1 MTGTRWMMTILDEGQ
16 VDKMM
21 AGRFSR
27 LQRAV
32 GVGFVVGVLVLAAGA
47 HAVAAQGLTY
57 TSGQT
62 ISPAFEGWGQ
72 NPDGSF
78 NLLFGYLN
86 RNWEGEPDLPVGD
99 DNNFSPGPADRGQP
113 THFLPRRNRFV
124 FTVRVPADFG
134 EQELAWTLR
143 TNGVEKTAYGSLK
156 PDYFVDNM
164 VIMSET
170 GTLGPGSSNAELRAH
185 TPPVVELEMESV
197 IDAQVGQ
204 PVTLVAHVTDDG
216 LPNRSSQARLPV
228 NDDGTLNLTRAMR
241 TPSRITVQKVMG
253 LHLTWYV
260 YRGPV
265 GADVS
270 FNPPQIAPWEDTRPY
285 SNSPWASFWVPPEL
299 PEDGRWVTE
308 VTFHEPGTYVLQGRA
323 DDGGLFT
330 DSQVTVRVS
339 RPVL

>member
-1 MTGTRWMMTILDEGQ
+1 MVGGFVLG
-16 VDKMM
+16 VL
-21 AGRFSR
+21 A
-27 LQRAV
+27 LAV
-32 GVGFVVGVLVLAAGA
+32 GP
-47 HAVAAQGLTY
+47 HAIEAQGLTF
-57 TSGQT
+57 TSGQSV
-62 ISPAFEGWGQ
+62 SPAFEGWGR

-78 NLLFGYLN
+78 NLVFGYMN
-86 RNWEGEPDLPVGD
+86 RNWEEEPDLPVGD
-99 DNNFSPGPADRGQP
+99 DNNFSPGPTDRGQP

-124 FTVRVPADFG
+124 FVVRVPADFG
-134 EQELAWTLR
+134 EQELAWTLT
-143 TNGVEKTAYGSLK
+143 TNGEERTAYGSLE

-185 TPPVVELEMESV
+185 TPPVVELEMDTI
-197 IDAQVGQ
+197 IDARVGQ
-204 PVTLVAHVTDDG
+204 PVILTAHVTDDG
-216 LPNRSSQARLPV
+216 LPTRSRSRMPV
-228 NDDGTLNLTRAMR
+228 DDDGTLNLDRAMR
-241 TPSRITVQKVMG
+241 IPSRITVQKVMG
-253 LHLTWYV
+253 LHMTWHV

-265 GADVS
+265 GGDVS
-270 FNPPQIAPWEDTRPY
+270 FSPGQIAPWEDTRPY

-330 DSQVTVRVS
+330 DKRVTIRVS

>member
-1 MTGTRWMMTILDEGQ
+1 MLARRCLG
-16 VDKMM
+16 
-21 AGRFSR
+21 
-27 LQRAV
+27 LQGAV
-32 GVGFVVGVLVLAAGA
+32 GVGFFFAVLALAAGA
-47 HAVAAQGLTY
+47 RTVAAQGLTFS
-57 TSGQT
+57 SGQSV
-62 ISPAFEGWGQ
+62 SPAFEGWGE

-78 NLLFGYLN
+78 NLIFGYMN
-86 RNWEGEPDLPVGD
+86 RNWEEEPDLAVGD
-99 DNNFSPGPADRGQP
+99 GNRFSPGPADRGQP

-124 FTVRVPADFG
+124 FTVQVPADFG

-143 TNGVEKTAYGSLK
+143 TNGVDRTAYGSLK
-156 PDYFVDNM
+156 PDLYVDNM

-185 TPPVVELEMESV
+185 TPPVVELEVESV
-197 IDAQVGQ
+197 IDARVGQ
-204 PVTLVAHVTDDG
+204 PVTLSARVTDDD
-216 LPNRSSQARLPV
+216 LPTRSSRSRLPV
-228 NDDGTLNLTRAMR
+228 RDDGTLNLTAALR
-241 TPSRITVQKVMG
+241 TPSRITVQKVIG

-260 YRGPV
+260 YRGPS
-265 GADVS
+265 GGEVS
-270 FNPPQIAPWEDTRPY
+270 FIPGQIAPWEDTRPY

-330 DSQVTVRVS
+330 DRQVTVRVS

>member
-1 MTGTRWMMTILDEGQ
+1 MVARRI
-16 VDKMM
+16 
-21 AGRFSR
+21 SR

-32 GVGFVVGVLVLAAGA
+32 GAGFVFGVLALGTGA
-47 HAVAAQGLTY
+47 HSASAQGLTY
-57 TSGQT
+57 ASGQT
-62 ISPAFEGWGQ
+62 LSPAFEGWGR

-78 NLLFGYLN
+78 SLLFGYMN
-86 RNWEGEPDLPVGD
+86 RNWEAELDIPVGSD
-99 DNNFSPGPADRGQP
+99 KNFSPGTADRGQP

-124 FTVRVPADFG
+124 FTVQVPADFG

-143 TNGVEKTAYGSLK
+143 TNGVERKAYGSLK

-170 GTLGPGSSNAELRAH
+170 GTLGPGSSDPELRAH
-185 TPPVVELEMESV
+185 EPPVVELEMDSV
-197 IDAQVGQ
+197 IDARVGQ
-204 PVTLVAHVTDDG
+204 PVTLAAHVTDDG
-216 LPNRSSQARLPV
+216 LPDRSTRSLPL
-228 NDDGTLNLTRAMR
+228 NDDGTLNLERAIR
-241 TPSRITVQKVMG
+241 RPSRITVQKVMG

-265 GADVS
+265 GGDVS
-270 FNPPQIAPWEDTRPY
+270 FTPGQIAPWEDTRPY
-285 SNSPWASFWVPPEL
+285 FNSPWSSFWVPPEL

-308 VTFHEPGTYVLQGRA
+308 VTFHEPGTYVLQGGA

-330 DSQVTVRVS
+330 DKRVTVRVS